1 MQNPFTGNSEEARE
15 SFKQVKS
22 VEELETFQKR
32 LSDGKEFEVMVGDN
46 IFWFYGFNK
55 LVLAQS
61 NVLPFNPLCCK
72 ILVIAF
78 SNYPLTTFFQKFR
91 QTHCCFIVPF
101 TRLNTCT
108 VLVEKPYEIMSKIC

>member
-46 IFWFYGFNK
+46 IFWFYAFNK
-55 LVLAQS
+55 PVLAQS

-78 SNYPLTTFFQKFR
+78 LNDPLTTFFRNFVKL
-91 QTHCCFIVPF
+91 IVVSLFHLP
-101 TRLNTCT
+101 C
-108 VLVEKPYEIMSKIC
+108 